1 MSEREELLRD
11 KLGLLGI
18 CNFYELRSPQAGL
31 GNCFGEGDGRVSGCV
46 RAR

>member
-18 CNFYELRSPQAGL
+18 CNFYELRFPQAG
-31 GNCFGEGDGRVSGCV
+31 FGELLSREGRK
-46 RAR
+46 AY